1 MRPQDEGFHEAIAA
15 IGRSAQLQAR
25 LIDDVLD
32 VSRIVSGKL
41 RLSVENVDVLRLL
54 TAAVDAVR
62 PSADAKHITMA
73 TSFAPQLGMI
83 VADATRLQ
91 QILWN
96 LLSNAV
102 KFTPKDGRVDVTAR
116 RTSSHVQIAVADSG
130 DGIDVSFLPHVF
142 EPFRQAENPST
153 RVHGG
158 LGLGLSI
165 VRYLAEAHGGTVAAE
180 SLGRGQGAT
189 FSVTLP
195 IGALKFERPPLTVV
209 PGPSAA
215 EPIPQRLSGASIL
228 LVDDDREGRMVVR
241 ALLRHAGANIIDVES
256 AALALEELAKQLPD
270 LVITDI
276 AMPHVGGYSLARDI
290 RAQTP
295 DLKIVALTAF
305 PAGRS
310 GGHDAIFDAFITKPV
325 EPSELV
331 DAIARILMR

>member
-1 MRPQDEGFHEAIAA
+1 
-15 IGRSAQLQAR
+15 
-25 LIDDVLD
+25 
-32 VSRIVSGKL
+32 
-41 RLSVENVDVLRLL
+41 
-54 TAAVDAVR
+54 
-62 PSADAKHITMA
+62 
-73 TSFAPQLGMI
+73 
-83 VADATRLQ
+83 
-91 QILWN
+91 
-96 LLSNAV
+96 
-102 KFTPKDGRVDVTAR
+102 
-116 RTSSHVQIAVADSG
+116 
-130 DGIDVSFLPHVF
+130 
-142 EPFRQAENPST
+142 
-153 RVHGG
+153 VHGG

-180 SLGRGQGAT
+180 SLGRGHGAT

-241 ALLRHAGANIIDVES
+241 ALLRQAGASIIDVES